1 MTQQPQH
8 IRYHDL
14 ATLKRWNRNYRQ
26 GDVGAIIQS
35 IARFGFNGALRV
47 WRDDVV
53 IAGNHALMALLQ
65 MKASAYQTPRGIVE
79 HDGKWLIP
87 CVDVSHLSEI
97 EAEAYAIADNR
108 TQERGDNDNE
118 QLAALL
124 SSIAAEDAAL
134 LAATGYDGD
143 DVDNLLRILAY
154 ATLGGNGGQGPN
166 DPYEEWRGMP
176 EYETEPLACQSLH
189 IHFKT
194 QEDVD
199 SFAEL
204 IGQTITEKT
213 RSLWY
218 PYQERADRISMGYV
232 SDES

>member
-1 MTQQPQH
+1 MPQPQH
-8 IRYHDL
+8 IRYYDL

-124 SSIAAEDAAL
+124 SSIAAEDEKL
-134 LAATGYDGD
+134 LLATGYDGD
-143 DVDNLLRILAY
+143 DVDALLAGLTDIY
-154 ATLGGNGGQGPN
+154 GGP
-166 DPYEEWRGMP
+166 DEFKEYDEEI
-176 EYETEPLACQSLH
+176 ETEYCCPKC
-189 IHFKT
+189 
-194 QEDVD
+194 
-199 SFAEL
+199 
-204 IGQTITEKT
+204 
-213 RSLWY
+213 
-218 PYQERADRISMGYV
+218 GYKW
-232 SDES
+232 SGKPGE

>member
-1 MTQQPQH
+1 MPQPQH
-8 IRYHDL
+8 IRYYDL

-124 SSIAAEDAAL
+124 ASIAAEDAAL

-166 DPYEEWRGMP
+166 DPYAEWGGMP
-176 EYETEPLACQSLH
+176 EYDQENLDAAYSIRVNFNTLNDLQSFSETTGLS
-189 IHFKT
+189 
-194 QEDVD
+194 
-199 SFAEL
+199 
-204 IGQTITEKT
+204 ITEQTK
-213 RSLWY
+213 SVWF
-218 PYQERADRISMGYV
+218 PYRVERPHHGKAYV
-232 SDES
+232 E